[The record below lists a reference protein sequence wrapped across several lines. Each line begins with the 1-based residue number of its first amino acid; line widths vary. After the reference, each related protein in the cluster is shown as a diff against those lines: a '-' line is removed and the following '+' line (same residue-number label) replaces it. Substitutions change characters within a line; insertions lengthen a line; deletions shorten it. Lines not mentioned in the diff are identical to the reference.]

1 MKETVIAKKRRLS
14 PASTGEDLAA
24 LYLEEK
30 GACLLERNFRV
41 GKRCEID
48 IIAVVEDET
57 GQAGRDPK
65 STNPKSTN
73 NKEATKR
80 RYLSFIEVKTR
91 RYETDPGAIE
101 HTGLQAISRDKRQK
115 IRLGALSYLEKLRKE
130 PLPANLSHL
139 NGANNLSLG
148 GIFLPI
154 RFDLIL
160 VDLRLSREAMQELL
174 KENDR
179 AALNKA
185 ARIKHFE
192 AIF

>member
-1 MKETVIAKKRRLS
+1 MKETLIAKKRRLS

-30 GACLLERNFRV
+30 GARLLERNFRV

-48 IIAVVEDET
+48 IIAVLEEQT
-57 GQAGRDPK
+57 GQAG
-65 STNPKSTN
+65 SACAIANM
-73 NKEATKR
+73 KEATKTR
-80 RYLSFIEVKTR
+80 FLTFIEVKTR
-91 RYETDPGAIE
+91 RYQTDPGAIE

-130 PLPANLSHL
+130 PLPANLSHINSENDL
-139 NGANNLSLG
+139 CG
-148 GIFLPI
+148 GGLFLPI

-160 VDLRLSREAMQELL
+160 VDLRLSREAMQEFL
-174 KENDR
+174 KENDTM
-179 AALNKA
+179 ALRKA

>member
-48 IIAVVEDET
+48 IIAVLEDAD
-57 GQAGRDPK
+57 GKPHRD
-65 STNPKSTN
+65 
-73 NKEATKR
+73 AKR
-80 RYLSFIEVKTR
+80 TRYLTFIEVKTR

-130 PLPANLSHL
+130 PWPATLGKSE
-139 NGANNLSLG
+139 SL
-148 GIFLPI
+148 FLPI
-154 RFDLIL
+154 RFDLVL
-160 VDLRLSREAMQELL
+160 VDLQLSREAMQEFL

-179 AALNKA
+179 AALKKA